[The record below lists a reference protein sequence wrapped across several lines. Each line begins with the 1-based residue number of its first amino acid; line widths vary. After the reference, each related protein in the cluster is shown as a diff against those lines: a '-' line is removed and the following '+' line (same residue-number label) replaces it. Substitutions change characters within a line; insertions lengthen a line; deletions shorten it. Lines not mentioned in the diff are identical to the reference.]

1 MRDAIALAA
10 CALLALVPLAAAQDR
25 PDADDVRMAP
35 PVTEREI
42 DYAHDG
48 VALRGLLVQPSR
60 PGRPL
65 GPDEP
70 LADGAPVRATILI
83 VHQWRGLGEEERERA
98 RMLARLGYRAFA
110 LDMYGAGVWAKD
122 NQEASRRAG
131 AFYADR
137 ELMRGRVAAA
147 IEALDSRG
155 LAEEGRLGAIGYCFG
170 GTVVLECARAGMD
183 LDAVVSFHGGLR
195 FEDAPEPGQCTA
207 SVLVCNGND
216 DPLVPVE
223 ERRAFIEQMEAAD
236 ADFMFVEFADAVH
249 SFTSRAAG
257 EREPG
262 KAVAY
267 NARADRRSWAA
278 MRSLFEEVFAR

>member
-1 MRDAIALAA
+1 M
-10 CALLALVPLAAAQDR
+10 
-25 PDADDVRMAP
+25 
-35 PVTEREI
+35 
-42 DYAHDG
+42 
-48 VALRGLLVQPSR
+48 
-60 PGRPL
+60 
-65 GPDEP
+65 
-70 LADGAPVRATILI
+70 
-83 VHQWRGLGEEERERA
+83 
-98 RMLARLGYRAFA
+98 
-110 LDMYGAGVWAKD
+110 
-122 NQEASRRAG
+122 
-131 AFYADR
+131 
-137 ELMRGRVAAA
+137 
-147 IEALDSRG
+147 
-155 LAEEGRLGAIGYCFG
+155 
-170 GTVVLECARAGMD
+170 ARAGMD

-278 MRSLFEEVFAR
+278 MRSLFEEVFAQ